1 MTRAIALGTSVEV
14 NMPGLSD
21 HGRVGTVVAL
31 TPLVARVRF
40 GDGSER
46 LIPRSRLRKRF

>member
-1 MTRAIALGTSVEV
+1 MGSRVEV

-31 TPLVARVRF
+31 TPTVARVRF

-46 LIPRSRLRKRF
+46 LIPRSKLRKRL